1 MGSPAPSYSPPTV
14 VMPAPTA
21 PTTYQSV
28 IPLESYQDL
37 ANYLRQIEGD
47 TGEIVKQRYLEVG
60 TPAEL
65 GARQAGRRVQ
75 EAASYLSSLPRGDR
89 FLAEARGFTGFTPQV
104 FADDTEPARK
114 AAQARLSESQLA
126 YGEALGKVAESKATT
141 PPPPPPPPA
150 FQTPSWAERTIPEGM
165 PKSPAPAPAPAFV
178 PPPPPPPAPAP
189 AQYSTPFADAYK
201 ASTGESLLDAAVRLN
216 RRGLKSG

>member
-1 MGSPAPSYSPPTV
+1 MGSPAPSYSPPAV

-37 ANYLRQIEGD
+37 AEQLNRIKTETAKIE
-47 TGEIVKQRYLEVG
+47 TQRYQEVG
-60 TPAEL
+60 TPEEL

-89 FLAEARGFTGFTPQV
+89 FLAEARGFTGFTPQAFV
-104 FADDTEPARK
+104 DDIAPARE

-126 YGEALGKVAESKATT
+126 YGEALGKVAESKAA
-141 PPPPPPPPA
+141 PPPPPPV
-150 FQTPSWAERTIPEGM
+150 FQTPSWAERTIPEAM
-165 PKSPAPAPAPAFV
+165 PKSPAPAPAPAPA

-189 AQYSTPFADAYK
+189 APAY
-201 ASTGESLLDAAVRLN
+201 AGLMTNRQPLSWQQLGEDMK
-216 RRGLKSG
+216 RRGMARTGFKSG